1 MSNILKKPKAPWG
14 SSPNSL
20 LWDREISL
28 KAKGLYCFMESKP
41 NDWNF
46 TAGSMSKQLKESRKT
61 ILAAMAELKDFG
73 FLSYKKLRDG
83 SGQYELLRLY
93 LEPKSENDTMASES
107 QSPIPARCKNDTV
120 SKTDCINKND
130 SISKNDLNN
139 KNDISIKA
147 GSKNSQLKEITDF
160 IPNRTSAERIQIKF
174 EGKLSD
180 QQIEML
186 IDDFKAQMTER
197 TIKPKGAAW
206 VDLQSQFR
214 SYISNE
220 YIKPVIPSK
229 IPTATSSLGYE
240 DIGKIIA
247 DEKRRTA

>member
-1 MSNILKKPKAPWG
+1 MNKLKKQKAPWG
-14 SSPNSL
+14 SSPNAL

-107 QSPIPARCKNDTV
+107 QRAIPARCKNDTV

-160 IPNRTSAERIQIKF
+160 IPNRTSAERIHFKYPA
-174 EGKLSD
+174 LSN
-180 QQIEML
+180 QQIDML
-186 IDDFKAQMTER
+186 VDDFKSQMTER

-214 SYISNE
+214 SYVTNE
-220 YIKPVIPSK
+220 YIKPVNPSNK
-229 IPTATSSLGYE
+229 TATSSLGYE